1 MPDCFISY
9 SSTDQEFAKSVHS
22 ELEKHTIT
30 AFMASVSLQPG
41 QDWSK
46 EIMENLR
53 NSKWV
58 ILLASRAACSSEF
71 VNQEIGVA
79 LHNAKNLIPIV
90 WDMAP
95 SKLPGWAKDVQAID
109 MSRKQ
114 TVGELQRE
122 IASIAQRIK
131 QDKSQGLLIIG
142 AIFLALFVLS
152 RE

>member
-30 AFMASVSLQPG
+30 TFMASVSLQPG

-95 SKLPGWAKDVQAID
+95 SKLPGWAKGVQAID

-131 QDKSQGLLIIG
+131 QDKNQGLLIIG

>member
-9 SSTDQEFAKSVHS
+9 SNTDQEFAKSVHS

-109 MSRKQ
+109 IRQLKQ
-114 TVGELQRE
+114 TMGR
-122 IASIAQRIK
+122 IAKGTCRFYSPAYQAGQKPR
-131 QDKSQGLLIIG
+131 
-142 AIFLALFVLS
+142 AIDHCRNNNPGSFYF
-152 RE
+152 

>member
-30 AFMASVSLQPG
+30 TFMASVSLQPG

-71 VNQEIGVA
+71 VNQEIGA
-79 LHNAKNLIPIV
+79 TLHNAKNLIPIV
-90 WDMAP
+90 WDMSP
-95 SKLPGWAKDVQAID
+95 SELPGWAKGVQAID
-109 MSRKQ
+109 MRKQ
-114 TVGELQRE
+114 TMVELPRQ

-131 QDKSQGLLIIG
+131 QDKSQELMIIVG
-142 AIFLALFVLS
+142 AVILGFLFLKS
-152 RE
+152 E

>member
-30 AFMASVSLQPG
+30 TFMASVSLQPG

-71 VNQEIGVA
+71 VNQEIGA
-79 LHNAKNLIPIV
+79 TLHNAKNLIPIV
-90 WDMAP
+90 WDMSP
-95 SKLPGWAKDVQAID
+95 SELPGWAKGVQAID
-109 MSRKQ
+109 LRQ
-114 TVGELQRE
+114 LPIVGLRQHV
-122 IASIAQRIK
+122 ASIAQRIK
-131 QDKSQGLLIIG
+131 QDKAQQLMIIVGTVILGFLL
-142 AIFLALFVLS
+142 LKS
-152 RE
+152 E

>member
-9 SSTDQEFAKSVHS
+9 SSTDQEFAKSVYS

-71 VNQEIGVA
+71 VNQEIGA
-79 LHNAKNLIPIV
+79 TLHNAKNLIPIV

-95 SKLPGWAKDVQAID
+95 SELPGWANGVQAID
-109 MSRKQ
+109 MSGKQ

-142 AIFLALFVLS
+142 VVFLALFVLS

>member
-9 SSTDQEFAKSVHS
+9 SIVDKELAESVDKELKSHG
-22 ELEKHTIT
+22 IT
-30 AFMASVSLQPG
+30 TFMASDSLQPG
-41 QDWSK
+41 QNWQQK
-46 EIMENLR
+46 ILENLK
-53 NSKWV
+53 NSQWV
-58 ILLASRAACSSEF
+58 VLLASRAACSSPF
-71 VNQEIGVA
+71 VNQEIGGA
-79 LHNAKNLIPIV
+79 LHGSKNLIPVV
-90 WDMAP
+90 WDMPP
-95 SKLPGWAKDVQAID
+95 SELPGWARNVQAID

-114 TVGELQRE
+114 TMGELQRE